1 MKKHILIGFLAT
13 SALLSACT
21 KEEDPTSTTI
31 NYEIPL
37 SYNFSPMNYTG
48 QTQRLQM
55 MDELI
60 LEVRKANEPNT
71 VVRAQKLREMYA
83 NLNNPF
89 ADASLNT
96 SGKQLKDKTFLT
108 EQSLIETYFDSL
120 ESVSSS
126 NSLGS
131 FGVPGVVYSN
141 DGTRKYLLSGTG
153 VEYKER
159 IDKGLMMAL
168 MYHQITSVYL
178 SAEKMNVDNTIINEA
193 NGTAMQH
200 HWDEAF
206 GYMAFPTDFPTNIT
220 GLKYISKYVNAR
232 NSLLDCN
239 KKIMD
244 AFLKG
249 RAAINNKDYTT
260 RDAQIEIICSEI
272 EKAMAATAI
281 NYLNQA
287 KTNFADDALRC
298 HVLSE
303 FHGFVYGLKFNTK
316 KKITNEQITALLNTL
331 GDNYYNITTTQIEEL
346 KTSLASIYN
355 LSSIKDIL

>member
-1 MKKHILIGFLAT
+1 MKKHLLLSLIAIT
-13 SALLSACT
+13 SLLSACT
-21 KEEDPTSTTI
+21 KEEDPASSPVT
-31 NYEIPL
+31 YEIPL
-37 SYNFSPMNYTG
+37 TYNFSPMNYSG

-55 MDELI
+55 MDELMI
-60 LEVRKANEPNT
+60 EVRKGSEPNT

-89 ADASLNT
+89 SDASLNS

-108 EQSLIETYFDSL
+108 EQSIIETYFDSL
-120 ESVSSS
+120 ERVSSS
-126 NSLGS
+126 TSPGNI
-131 FGVPGVVYSN
+131 GVPGVVYSN
-141 DGTRKYLLSGTG
+141 DGSRKYLLSGSG
-153 VEYKER
+153 IEYKER
-159 IDKGLMMAL
+159 IEKGLMMAL
-168 MYHQITSVYL
+168 MYNQINSVYI
-178 SAEKMNVDNTIINEA
+178 SPEKMNVDNVTVDEA

-206 GYMAFPTDFPTNIT
+206 GYMALPIDFPTNTT
-220 GLKYISKYVNAR
+220 GLKYISKYINAR

-239 KKIMD
+239 KVIMN

-260 RDAQIEIICSEI
+260 RDAQIEIISTEI
-272 EKAMAATAI
+272 EKAMAASAI

-303 FHGFVYGLKFNTK
+303 FHGFVYGLKFNAK
-316 KKITNEQITALLNTL
+316 KKITNEQINGLLNTL
-331 GDNYYNITTTQIEEL
+331 GNNYYNITITQIDEL
-346 KTSLASIYN
+346 KTSLANIYN
-355 LSSIKDIL
+355 LNAIKDIL